1 MVGTA
6 GIVEIY
12 SVSWCPLNVTCDF
25 SDYLSRSFSSSVS
38 RCQRKCQKESICTCT
53 RMTLAWIYR
62 GRYASILFLPQTTT
76 SRLAILLLHCF
87 Q

>member
-12 SVSWCPLNVTCDF
+12 SVYWCPLNVTCDF

-38 RCQRKCQKESICTCT
+38 RCQRKCQKESIC
-53 RMTLAWIYR
+53 AH
-62 GRYASILFLPQTTT
+62 A
-76 SRLAILLLHCF
+76 
-87 Q
+87 

>member
-38 RCQRKCQKESICTCT
+38 RCQRKCQKGIKVSVHTHDIG
-53 RMTLAWIYR
+53 LDI
-62 GRYASILFLPQTTT
+62 
-76 SRLAILLLHCF
+76 
-87 Q
+87 